1 MIFANTHNHSTFSDG
16 VYTPEELVVL
26 AKKEGYGAVV
36 LTDHDTVRGYYFMQ
50 KAARKYGLLT
60 LLGCEFSTE
69 GFDGENFHLV
79 GIDFNT
85 EAAQMKKLL
94 KYCAER
100 ELKRTKLLLE
110 RAMEKGHIK
119 GITWQEVMEENP
131 YNDYLCNNHIFNLL
145 VKKNILKE
153 DDYEAFFDPDFKFNP
168 EVDREIESIIHMKHP
183 DIEYVIKTILDAGG
197 VPVLAHGANQEK
209 YTDDLVKMGL
219 KGVEVKHVLLDK
231 EASRFYTELA
241 TEHNLYMLGGTDHNG
256 VLGGYLNVSE
266 EYKVDPYEAGIDKEH
281 FMQLYTRALG

>member
-1 MIFANTHNHSTFSDG
+1 MIYANTHNHSTFSDG
-16 VYTPEELVVL
+16 VYTPEELVAL

-50 KAARKYGLLT
+50 KAARKHGLLT

-69 GFDGENFHLV
+69 GFGGENFHLV
-79 GIDFNT
+79 GFDFNT
-85 EAAQMKKLL
+85 EAPEMKKLL

-100 ELKRTKLLLE
+100 ELKRTKVLLDW
-110 RAMEKGHIK
+110 AMEKGHVK
-119 GITWQEVMEENP
+119 GITWQEVIDENP

-145 VKKNILKE
+145 VKKHILKE
-153 DDYEAFFDPDFKFNP
+153 EDYESFFIPDFKYNP

-183 DIEYVIKTILDAGG
+183 DIEHVIKTILAADG

-209 YTDDLVKMGL
+209 YTDDLLKMGI

-231 EASRFYTELA
+231 EASRFYTEFA
-241 TEHNLYMLGGTDHNG
+241 TEHNLYMLGGTDHHG
-256 VLGGYLNVSE
+256 VLGGFLDVSDK
-266 EYKVDPYEAGIDKEH
+266 YKVDPYEAGIDKEH